1 MVCFVWSTG
10 QLSDRIC
17 NHDTWYGGSQF
28 FKGNHSF
35 EKEYLGRGPLDAR
48 TLFLGD
54 MILVR
59 LKGLMTPAEQKL
71 ATESDGRDLVKE
83 MRRQLFESSRPML
96 EEIVRTVVGAQVV
109 SLHTDMSTK
118 TGERMF
124 ILVVDTDLDKK
135 FPPAKGKR

>member
-1 MVCFVWSTG
+1 MTRGMAEANFSKAII
-10 QLSDRIC
+10 Q
-17 NHDTWYGGSQF
+17 
-28 FKGNHSF
+28 F
-35 EKEYLGRGPLDAR
+35 EKEHLGRGPLDAR
-48 TLFLGD
+48 TFFLGD

-71 ATESDGRDLVKE
+71 ATGSDGRDLVKE
-83 MRRQLFESSRPML
+83 MRRQLFESSRPLL

-118 TGERMF
+118 TGERM
-124 ILVVDTDLDKK
+124 ILLVVDTDLDKK